1 MTQNR
6 RHVPLLLLSLFSSVI
21 SYAQKDSIS
30 PAVQPVSDSIRIN
43 GWLVKPKSSYN
54 LLFQTREKKL
64 NTGAVGEI
72 YTPELQKT
80 ASASFGGLLTGRMAG
95 LYATQAS
102 GEPGNDD
109 VSLLLRGQAPL
120 VMVDGTP
127 QSFISLNPEQ

>member
-6 RHVPLLLLSLFSSVI
+6 RLVFLLLLSFFSFTF
-21 SYAQKDSIS
+21 SYAQKD
-30 PAVQPVSDSIRIN
+30 PASSLVPPVSDSIRIDS
-43 GWLVKPKSSYN
+43 WLVKSKSFYN

-95 LYATQAS
+95 LYATQSS

-120 VMVDGTP
+120 VMV
-127 QSFISLNPEQ
+127 